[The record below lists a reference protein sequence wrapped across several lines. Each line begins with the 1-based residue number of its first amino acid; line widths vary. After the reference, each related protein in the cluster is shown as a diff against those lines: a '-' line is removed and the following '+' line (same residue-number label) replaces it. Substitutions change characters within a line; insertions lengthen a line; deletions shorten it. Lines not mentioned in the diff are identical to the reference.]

1 MQNKQLNISYKVYQS
16 IDELPAEWLSLL
28 QKAIEA
34 TERSYAPFSNF
45 NVGAAI
51 LLDNGQV
58 VCGSNQENAAFPSG
72 LCAERSACYYAGAT
86 WPGAKM
92 LAIAI
97 AAKQDGKLTATP
109 TYPCGACRQ
118 ALVQYESKGG
128 VPMKVIVGS
137 AGRVEVFSS
146 VKDLLPF
153 VFDNLEDKPGK

>member
-1 MQNKQLNISYKVYQS
+1 MQNKQLNINYKVYGS
-16 IDELPAEWLSLL
+16 MDELPAEWLSLL
-28 QKAIEA
+28 QKAIDA

-51 LLDNGQV
+51 LLDNGEV
-58 VCGSNQENAAFPSG
+58 VCGANQENAAFPSG
-72 LCAERSACYYAGAT
+72 LCAERSACYYAGAA

-97 AAKQDGKLTATP
+97 AAKQDGKLTEKP

-118 ALVQYESKGG
+118 ALVQYESRAG
-128 VPMKVIVGS
+128 VPMTVIVGS

-146 VKDLLPF
+146 MRDLLPF
-153 VFDNLEDKPGK
+153 VFDNLETAVGE